1 MVFSAD
7 MLLSENYNEPTM
19 IDTTSIGESYF
30 QMGLKYIN
38 EMTNDFSNIN
48 KEFYKSILEA
58 GENTEIVHEAFS
70 DFASKI
76 KEIINKFLNFLK
88 SIWNKF
94 IINMNKLVKSDKYIK
109 NHKKDFIDFA
119 ANHEF
124 SARVY
129 KYTLLDDDTFPQV
142 TAYSSYA
149 NTYKNY
155 TITPDTGV
163 TMNAEV
169 LLGKLSTAYSSLIE
183 DNADWYE
190 AFRGE
195 VLGDNKSYTAKEY
208 EQELFEKFRDG
219 SSSPSKEIIDSGWVQ
234 EALDR
239 FLGYDKRLKAVEDLK
254 KKLEKEYKQ
263 IKDSIKEL
271 DIYEFEDT
279 NSLFKNIFK
288 DFDANSSAISSLNL
302 SKDAET
308 KDKLNKDI
316 RLKMDNINK
325 VRMNRIEGM
334 CNIHALAFTKKLD
347 AMKEAYKQDKKILYT
362 ALNKIHPISTK
373 HESVIESS
381 YEMDRLY
388 EAYSY
393 ANILIDEAYN
403 QNDIVNYIGECIALE
418 AGDLSPIRYIN
429 ESAIDVIKDVIKKII
444 EAIKSMFGKFST
456 KLSGLFTTDKT
467 FLDKYKDV
475 ILKKPF
481 KDKDL
486 TMYNYNIGRLDDYK
500 VPRFDNTKYEK
511 LIKCDESEFDEMFIE
526 LHTSE
531 LPGIKKD
538 GGEIKEKIIEAV
550 RGDDTVDTN
559 LSSLDSK
566 RREMYEFCIHFDNT
580 INMIEK
586 DQNTIS
592 NNQTLLNAALSKVSR
607 ELDDKAMD
615 IKNKAVSNQNN
626 GSSASPTPATNT
638 VTVNQEHGSAVY
650 SSVYNKYIVEDST
663 GFKQGKAKESSSSTT
678 AGAKTSGSA
687 VAAGSETI
695 DVNKAATAAGA
706 ATASLQTG
714 VNGSDSNNVDNN
726 VDNAKNKLEEYRE
739 GSARYFRA
747 GADIMAAK
755 QTLCE
760 AIYKDYMKIL
770 RAHVADYGGDATN
783 NGTSQD
789 VNKGIDSSKVYN
801 LVYTNEDK
809 STDEHKF
816 RYDPSAKFSA
826 VADTNSDKYKKF
838 AKAMLNT
845 AKKILNGKVPTQE
858 HVFYFDQTPCI
869 YTSSGWVDVKVKS
882 SVKVQETKK
891 GNGSSSVEKKA
902 PKTTRKK

>member
-7 MLLSENYNEPTM
+7 MLLSENYNEPTT
-19 IDTTSIGESYF
+19 IDVVSIDESYF

-58 GENTEIVHEAFS
+58 GEDTEIVHEAFS
-70 DFASKI
+70 DFTSKI

-109 NHKKDFIDFA
+109 NHKKDFVDFA

-155 TITPDTGV
+155 TITPDNGT

-190 AFRGE
+190 TFRGE

-219 SSSPSKEIIDSGWVQ
+219 SSSPSKETIDSGWVQ

-271 DIYEFEDT
+271 DIYKFEDT

-288 DFDANSSAISSLNL
+288 DFDANSSSINSLNL
-302 SKDAET
+302 SKDAES
-308 KDKLNKDI
+308 KDKMNKDI
-316 RLKMDNINK
+316 RIKMDSINK

-444 EAIKSMFGKFST
+444 EAIKSMFSKFST

-467 FLDKYKDV
+467 FLIKYKDV
-475 ILKKPF
+475 IIKKPF

-500 VPRFDNTKYEK
+500 VPRFDNAKYEK
-511 LIKCDESEFDEMFIE
+511 LIQCSESEFDEMFIE
-526 LHTSE
+526 LHSSE

-559 LSSLDSK
+559 LASLDSK
-566 RREMYEFCIHFDNT
+566 RKEMYEFCIHFDNT

-586 DQNTIS
+586 DQSTIS
-592 NNQTLLNAALSKVSR
+592 NNQTLLNAALSKISR
-607 ELDDKAMD
+607 EFDDKAMD
-615 IKNKAVSNQNN
+615 IKNNAITKQNEEN
-626 GSSASPTPATNT
+626 NKETAELS
-638 VTVNQEHGSAVY
+638 SAVY
-650 SSVYNKYIVEDST
+650 SSVYNKYIVEDSS
-663 GFKQGKAKESSSSTT
+663 FKLGHTNKDSSSSS
-678 AGAKTSGSA
+678 AGNKTSTKGSA
-687 VAAGSETI
+687 VSSGSETI
-695 DVNKAATAAGA
+695 DVNKAATAAGS
-706 ATASLQTG
+706 TVASLRNS
-714 VNGSDSNNVDNN
+714 VNHSDDKNVDTN
-726 VDNAKNKLEEYRE
+726 VSNAKNKLEEYRE

-747 GADIMAAK
+747 GGNIIAAK

-770 RAHVADYGGDATN
+770 RAHVQDYGGNPNEDSN
-783 NGTSQD
+783 NGGSQD
-789 VNKGIDSSKVYN
+789 INKGIDSSKVFN
-801 LVYTNEDK
+801 LEYKDDK
-809 STDEHKF
+809 GNVIESHKF
-816 RYDPSAKFSA
+816 RYDPTVRVVNTNKKIGLIIFGKNKNNKQDTKMYEKFS
-826 VADTNSDKYKKF
+826 VS
-838 AKAMLNT
+838 MLNA
-845 AKKILNGKVPTQE
+845 AKKILNGKVPTVDQ
-858 HVFYFDQTPCI
+858 VFFIDDKPC
-869 YTSSGWVDVKVKS
+869 YYSGSDGWLSCD
-882 SVKVQETKK
+882 TKNK
-891 GNGSSSVEKKA
+891 EN
-902 PKTTRKK
+902 